1 MAERR
6 KRKSEYG
13 AAPVAVAVA
22 VGVVAGQTWPVPDA
36 IAGDSVWQTFLND
49 RMLVGLL
56 RLTVVV
62 VALYAIA
69 SIPASVV
76 GGRWVTG
83 VGTGGIVAG
92 DAGSD
97 AAIALAEAR
106 RQVDVLQMRQVAVE
120 SELDELWRLVD
131 EETRPA

>member
-1 MAERR
+1 M
-6 KRKSEYG
+6 
-13 AAPVAVAVA
+13 AVAVA